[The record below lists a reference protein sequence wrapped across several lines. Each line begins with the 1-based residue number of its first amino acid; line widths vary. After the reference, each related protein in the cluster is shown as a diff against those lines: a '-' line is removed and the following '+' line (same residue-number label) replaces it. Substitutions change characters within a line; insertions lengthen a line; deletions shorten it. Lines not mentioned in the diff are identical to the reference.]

1 MGIGA
6 TILVFCFNTLFR
18 WVNIQAKQVGFPP
31 MSKALYYITMIALVF
46 YCIAVETIDGKSN
59 GPLHTPSAGI
69 FFIVF

>member
-6 TILVFCFNTLFR
+6 TILVLSFNTLFR
-18 WVNIQAKQVGFPP
+18 WINVQAQNVGFPT
-31 MSKALYYITMIALVF
+31 MGKTLYYSTMVALVF